1 MAKTSS
7 PSFVLSLELKKNPL
21 LFSVAFDELEI
32 CRVIYNTV
40 LGKYLKLEK
49 QMKREKRYKKLIRQ
63 LKAVSKKLE
72 KNEQNKAL

>member
-1 MAKTSS
+1 AKTSS

-49 QMKREKRYKKLIRQ
+49 QMKREKRYKNLF
-63 LKAVSKKLE
+63 V
-72 KNEQNKAL
+72 N

>member
-72 KNEQNKAL
+72 KNEQNKL